1 MKKILLCIFILFLS
15 FSGAYAIPFG
25 MRIEPEAF
33 SVNAT
38 FIDFNSIVENEE
50 ITDQYAAE
58 GVTFFSDK
66 EARKPFVGNPTFPGT
81 TINGTQSGANFF
93 PVNNPIEAS
102 FSSLQNKVGMDF
114 GIIGDNPSAQI
125 SVFKDITDAD
135 PLFTYIFEFPPNSP
149 TNNDTIIPPLFGGVF
164 VAEGF
169 KKVKFSNLAEG
180 EDAFFLV
187 DDFRFESGNPVPE
200 PATFL
205 LLGAGLAGLAGFG
218 RKKFFRK

>member
-1 MKKILLCIFILFLS
+1 
-15 FSGAYAIPFG
+15 
-25 MRIEPEAF
+25 
-33 SVNAT
+33 
-38 FIDFNSIVENEE
+38 
-50 ITDQYAAE
+50 
-58 GVTFFSDK
+58 
-66 EARKPFVGNPTFPGT
+66 
-81 TINGTQSGANFF
+81 
-93 PVNNPIEAS
+93 
-102 FSSLQNKVGMDF
+102 
-114 GIIGDNPSAQI
+114 
-125 SVFKDITDAD
+125 
-135 PLFTYIFEFPPNSP
+135 
-149 TNNDTIIPPLFGGVF
+149 GGVF